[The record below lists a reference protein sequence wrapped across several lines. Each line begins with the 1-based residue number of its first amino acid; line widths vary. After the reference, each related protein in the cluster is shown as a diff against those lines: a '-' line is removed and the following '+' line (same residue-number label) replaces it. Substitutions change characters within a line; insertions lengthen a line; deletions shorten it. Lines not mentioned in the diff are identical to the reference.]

1 MHYRVDGIIF
11 LSFQEVFS
19 SPSSAEIEFEDF
31 EESEESSRND
41 KYWISLRL
49 ASSNAQK
56 RNEFSVV

>member
-1 MHYRVDGIIF
+1 MHYRVVGIIF
-11 LSFQEVFS
+11 LANQEVFS
-19 SPSSAEIEFEDF
+19 SPSAEIEFEDF

-49 ASSNAQK
+49 ASSNTQK